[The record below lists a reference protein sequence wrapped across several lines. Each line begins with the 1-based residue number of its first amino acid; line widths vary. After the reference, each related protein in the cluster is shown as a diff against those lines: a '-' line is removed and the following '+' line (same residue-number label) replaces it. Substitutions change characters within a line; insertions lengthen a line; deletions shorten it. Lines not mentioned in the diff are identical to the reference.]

1 MEHHRQG
8 RLREAERL
16 YREALTCDPDNA
28 QVLFLLGLLAGKT
41 GRHEEACQLLT
52 RCVELNPNDAA
63 ARTNLGTSLQAL
75 GRTQEAMG
83 HFEQA
88 AALQPNLAEPRY
100 NLGMAQRERGQT
112 EAAAES
118 FRKAV
123 DLKPDLAP
131 AWNNLGNALRE
142 MGRLEEAVNCYQSAL
157 RLRPNHAITLHNLGL
172 TFRGLMQLDD
182 AMRCF
187 DAALASD
194 PNHHECRV
202 SRATTLLLRGD
213 FERGWRE
220 YEARWEVK
228 RAFTKRD
235 YPQPLWDG
243 QDPDGKTILL
253 HSEQGFGDA
262 IQFARYAPLLAS
274 RGARVVLEC
283 RPELKTLFEGLRGVQ
298 QVIVAG
304 EPPPHFDF
312 HCPLMSLPRVCGT
325 TVETVPSGVPYL
337 HADLAR
343 VDQWA
348 QKLSGHAWRV
358 GLAWAGAAGN
368 LNDRDR
374 STTLKHFAPL
384 AGVPGVEFY
393 SLQKGPASS
402 EAATLPP
409 PTRLSDISADL
420 NDFAD
425 TAAAIQNLDLVICV
439 DTAVGHLAGAL
450 GKPVWALL
458 AFSPDWRWM
467 IDRSDTPWYPTMRL
481 FRQAGRGEWDSV
493 MDRVVDELRAVK
505 SPR

>member
-1 MEHHRQG
+1 MKHHREG
-8 RLREAERL
+8 RLREAETL
-16 YREALTCDPDNA
+16 YREALTRDPDNA
-28 QVLFLLGLLAGKT
+28 QALFLIGLLAGSCGK
-41 GRHEEACQLLT
+41 HEEACRFLT
-52 RCVELNPNDAA
+52 RCVQLNPEDAA
-63 ARTNLGTSLQAL
+63 ARTNLGTALQAL
-75 GRTQEAMG
+75 GKAGEAI
-83 HFEQA
+83 EQFQRA
-88 AALQPNLAEPRY
+88 AALEPNLAEPCY
-100 NLGMAQRERGQT
+100 NLGMVLRELGRT

-118 FRKAV
+118 FRKAI

-131 AWNNLGNALRE
+131 AWNNLGNALRD

-172 TFRGLMQLDD
+172 TFRGLMRLDD

-228 RAFTKRD
+228 RAFTKRS
-235 YPQPLWDG
+235 YSQPLWDG
-243 QDPDGKTILL
+243 QDPGGKTILL

-262 IQFARYAPLLAS
+262 IQFARYAPLVAS
-274 RGARVVLEC
+274 RGARVILEC
-283 RPELKTLFEGLRGVQ
+283 RPELKTLFESLRPVQ

-304 EPPPHFDF
+304 EPPPRFDA
-312 HCPLMSLPRVCGT
+312 HCPLMSLPMLCAT
-325 TVETVPSGVPYL
+325 TVETVPCEVPYL
-337 HADLAR
+337 HPDPHR
-343 VDQWA
+343 TNQWA
-348 QKLSGHAWRV
+348 QKLSGNGLRV

-374 STTLKHFAPL
+374 SMTLKEFAPL
-384 AGVPGVEFY
+384 AEVPGVEFI
-393 SLQKGPASS
+393 SLQKGPAAS
-402 EAATLPP
+402 EAATPP
-409 PTRLSDISADL
+409 PRMRLNDISPDL
-420 NDFAD
+420 HDFAD

-450 GKPVWALL
+450 GKPVWVLL

-467 IDRSDTPWYPTMRL
+467 LDRSDTPWNPTMRL
-481 FRQAGRGEWDSV
+481 FRQPARGDWQSVLKRVAG
-493 MDRVVDELRAVK
+493 ELRLF
-505 SPR
+505 